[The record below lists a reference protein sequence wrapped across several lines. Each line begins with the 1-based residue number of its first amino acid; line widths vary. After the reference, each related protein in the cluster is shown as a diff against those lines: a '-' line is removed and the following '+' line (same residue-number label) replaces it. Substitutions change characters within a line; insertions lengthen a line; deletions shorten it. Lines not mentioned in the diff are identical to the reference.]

1 MNRWIVFCDS
11 TCIAPAALATESHL
25 MIGGFLRPAFR
36 LLLLAV
42 FAAFAAM
49 MSGCSLFGPTE
60 QPPAPI
66 TEATVTPLVVPA
78 LEPASEPDQA
88 EAPEPKEPK
97 KPRPP
102 VVRPHKPEP
111 PPPVVAPAPP
121 PPPPAPAP
129 IIVIR
134 TLDRNTTHGLL
145 DSEVQKLDGKVIGRA
160 IDMTADGSGT
170 PRQMI
175 VNLQGFLGIGD
186 RKVGFPWTAFRF
198 TPNAKGAPITITTP
212 PNQLAATNR
221 PKPSAS
227 LATPLAAVTAAP
239 AVPPGQMELLDAD
252 VERPNGGKVGRV
264 IDVLVDV
271 NAQPQAVVL
280 DVSGIISP
288 DRRAIAANWSALRF
302 VAKDKTLR
310 PLMDLN
316 DAQIKASPTY
326 EADKPI
332 RAVSPAPPPSPVPA
346 SAPAPATTAGPSS
359 SAAAA
364 STARTSR

>member
-1 MNRWIVFCDS
+1 MN
-11 TCIAPAALATESHL
+11 
-25 MIGGFLRPAFR
+25 GGFLRPVFR

-42 FAAFAAM
+42 FAALAAM

-78 LEPASEPDQA
+78 LEPSTEPEPA

-97 KPRPP
+97 KPKAP
-102 VVRPHKPEP
+102 VVKPHKPEP
-111 PPPVVAPAPP
+111 PPPVAAPAPP

-129 IIVIR
+129 IIVTR
-134 TLDRNTTHGLL
+134 TLDRSTMHGLL

-160 IDMTADGSGT
+160 VDMTADASGT

-198 TPNAKGAPITITTP
+198 TPSAKTAPITMTTP
-212 PNQLAATNR
+212 PNQLAAANR

-227 LATPLAAVTAAP
+227 LATPLAGVTAAP
-239 AVPPGQMELLDAD
+239 AVPPGQLELLDAD

-264 IDVLVDV
+264 IDVLIDA

-288 DRRAIAANWSALRF
+288 DRRSIAANWSALRF
-302 VAKDKTLR
+302 VTKDKTLR

-316 DAQIKASPTY
+316 DAQIKASPSY

-332 RAVSPAPPPSPVPA
+332 RAVSPAPPPAPA
-346 SAPAPATTAGPSS
+346 SASAATTGPSS
-359 SAAAA
+359 SAVAA
-364 STARTSR
+364 STARTTR

>member
-1 MNRWIVFCDS
+1 MN
-11 TCIAPAALATESHL
+11 
-25 MIGGFLRPAFR
+25 GGFLRPAFR

-42 FAAFAAM
+42 FAALAAM

-78 LEPASEPDQA
+78 LEPASEPEPA

-111 PPPVVAPAPP
+111 PPPVAAPAPP

-129 IIVIR
+129 IIVTR
-134 TLDRNTTHGLL
+134 TLERSTTHGLL
-145 DSEVQKLDGKVIGRA
+145 DSEVQKLDGKVVGRA
-160 IDMTADGSGT
+160 VDMTTDASGT

-198 TPNAKGAPITITTP
+198 TPNTKGAPITITTP
-212 PNQLAATNR
+212 PNQLSAANR

-227 LATPLAAVTAAP
+227 LATPLAGVTAAP
-239 AVPPGQMELLDAD
+239 AVPPGQMELMDVD

-264 IDVLVDV
+264 IDVLIDAS
-271 NAQPQAVVL
+271 AQPQAVVL
-280 DVSGIISP
+280 DVSGIISA
-288 DRRAIAANWSALRF
+288 DRRTIAANWSALRF
-302 VAKDKTLR
+302 VTKDKTLR

-316 DAQIKASPTY
+316 DAQIKASPSY

-332 RAVSPAPPPSPVPA
+332 RAVSPAPPPATSA
-346 SAPAPATTAGPSS
+346 SAATAGPSS

>member
-1 MNRWIVFCDS
+1 MN
-11 TCIAPAALATESHL
+11 
-25 MIGGFLRPAFR
+25 GGFLRPAFR

-42 FAAFAAM
+42 FAALAAM
-49 MSGCSLFGPTE
+49 MSGCSLLGPTE

-78 LEPASEPDQA
+78 LEPASEPEPA

-102 VVRPHKPEP
+102 VARPHKPEP
-111 PPPVVAPAPP
+111 PPPVAAPAPP

-129 IIVIR
+129 IIVTR
-134 TLDRNTTHGLL
+134 TLDRSTMHGLL
-145 DSEVQKLDGKVIGRA
+145 DSEVQKSDGKVLGRA
-160 IDMTADGSGT
+160 VDMTADASGT

-175 VNLQGFLGIGD
+175 VNLQGFLGVGD

-198 TPNAKGAPITITTP
+198 TPSAKGAPITITTP
-212 PNQLAATNR
+212 PSQLAATNR

-227 LATPLAAVTAAP
+227 LASPLAGGVTAAP
-239 AVPPGQMELLDAD
+239 AVPAGQLELMDAD

-264 IDVLVDV
+264 IDVLIDA

-280 DVSGIISP
+280 DVSGIISA
-288 DRRAIAANWSALRF
+288 DRRTIAANWSALRF
-302 VAKDKTLR
+302 VTKDKTLR

-316 DAQIKASPTY
+316 DAQIKASPSY
-326 EADKPI
+326 ETDKPI
-332 RAVSPAPPPSPVPA
+332 RAVSPAPPPAPPPVAA
-346 SAPAPATTAGPSS
+346 SSTATGPSS